1 MRQGGAARLAVCVA
15 CLCLLLAPMAAL
27 AALPPHVVQRIQL
40 AAQESRSLDQRDL
53 AMAQMLQSGEL
64 ATTVARHSG
73 RHAAAAMSEAVVGSI
88 SEYPSLAGEIVATAV
103 AAAPGLRDSIVS
115 DSIKA
120 FPAFAPAIAAAGG
133 GYAAPPPGY
142 NVQTS
147 TYYGQTPTYYGQTP
161 TYYGYGDQAPAPA
174 YGYGQPAQPAY
185 GQQTMVIGAPDVDDA
200 FAEGAGGVGEGIHDP
215 FESVNRGIFYV
226 NDVFDSFR
234 FRPLAIGYRFITTE
248 GMRRSMRN
256 FFLNLD
262 SPVVLANDLLQL
274 ELGDAGVTTTR
285 FVINS
290 TIGVLGLF
298 DFAEDFGYPRH
309 HADFG
314 QTLHSYGAEP
324 GAYLVLPLLGPSTAR
339 DGVGTAVDLVF
350 DPLFWL
356 LEPLPNLGITASDGL
371 TVRETL
377 IEPVDDL
384 KANSVDF
391 YSALRSAYYQD
402 RAVELRKGQPADT
415 AELDDLFE
423 SME

>member
-1 MRQGGAARLAVCVA
+1 VERLAALVA
-15 CLCLLLAPMAAL
+15 CLCLLVAPMAAL
-27 AALPPHVVQRIQL
+27 AALPPHVVHRIQL
-40 AAQESRSLDQRDL
+40 AAQESRSLDQRDM
-53 AMAQMLQSGEL
+53 AMARMLQSGEL
-64 ATTVARHSG
+64 ATLVARHSG
-73 RHAAAAMSEAVVGSI
+73 RHASTAMSEAVVGSI

-120 FPAFAPAIAAAGG
+120 FPAFAPAIAASGG
-133 GYAAPPPGY
+133 GYAAAPPLGY
-142 NVQTS
+142 IVPSPTYYPQTT
-147 TYYGQTPTYYGQTP
+147 TYYG
-161 TYYGYGDQAPAPA
+161 QAPAPA
-174 YGYGQPAQPAY
+174 YGYEQPAQPAY
-185 GQQTMVIGAPDVDDA
+185 VQQAMVIGAPDVDDA
-200 FAEGAGGVGEGIHDP
+200 FAGGSVGVGEGIYDP

-226 NDVFDSFR
+226 NDAFDSFV

-248 GMRRSMRN
+248 GIRHSMRN

-274 ELGDAGVTTTR
+274 EIGDAGVTTTR

-298 DFAEDFGYPRH
+298 DFAEGFGYPRH

-314 QTLHSYGAEP
+314 QTLYSYGAEP
-324 GAYLVLPLLGPSTAR
+324 GVYLVLPLLGPSTAR

-356 LEPLPNLGITASDGL
+356 LEPLPGLGVTVADGV

-384 KANSVDF
+384 KASSVDF

-415 AELDDLFE
+415 SELDDLFE
-423 SME
+423 AME